1 MRAPDHSTVILPARE
16 TFTLPAGITIQ
27 TSGVPG
33 AIPIGGMN
41 IELQIAPITDNHQL
55 PQAPAGFVA
64 GSWLIGSLMIL
75 HPARIHTDWDN
86 TTLWLPFGEFNR
98 EGSACKMALVC
109 TTKPGTTHTDPSG
122 RRWAAEYPNLSQLH
136 SGAHA
141 AVFVSARCVV
151 PSV

>member
-1 MRAPDHSTVILPARE
+1 MSAPDHSIVILPPRD
-16 TFTLPAGITIQ
+16 TFTLPPGITIQ

-33 AIPIGGMN
+33 AIPIGGME
-41 IELQIAPITDNHQL
+41 IELRIVPITDNHQL
-55 PQAPAGFVA
+55 PQAPAGFVV

-86 TTLWLPFGEFNR
+86 TTLWLPFGEYNS
-98 EGSACKMALVC
+98 EGSACKMTLVC
-109 TTKPGTTHTDPSG
+109 TSKPGTKHTDPSG
-122 RRWAAEYPNLSQLH
+122 RRWTAEYPNLSQLR

-151 PSV
+151 PSA